1 MYKFNHLYSLLIV
14 CRVFSCSLPSQ
25 EATPKKQIIDQ
36 DHDTK
41 DDLHD
46 NNGDGDE
53 DDDDFRIDLA
63 LRKTS
68 FNAVGNEPP
77 LPLDR
82 RTSMVSES
90 GWSTDDD
97 SNTIKSD
104 YTDKSFGTIGS
115 GAIVV
120 DATSITSKEDA
131 ATKQLSK
138 MAMAAAKINQK
149 KDENKAKQQDIVFTP
164 PISNETTKNGD
175 NEDDDKEE
183 DAQNSNSFKKKKKN
197 KKKKSNSSSSK
208 KKKKKHN

>member
-1 MYKFNHLYSLLIV
+1 
-14 CRVFSCSLPSQ
+14 
-25 EATPKKQIIDQ
+25 
-36 DHDTK
+36 
-41 DDLHD
+41 
-46 NNGDGDE
+46 
-53 DDDDFRIDLA
+53 
-63 LRKTS
+63 
-68 FNAVGNEPP
+68 
-77 LPLDR
+77 
-82 RTSMVSES
+82 MVSES

-175 NEDDDKEE
+175 NDNEEE
-183 DAQNSNSFKKKKKN
+183 DAQKSNSFKKKKNKN
-197 KKKKSNSSSSK
+197 KKSNSSSSK

>member
-1 MYKFNHLYSLLIV
+1 
-14 CRVFSCSLPSQ
+14 
-25 EATPKKQIIDQ
+25 
-36 DHDTK
+36 
-41 DDLHD
+41 
-46 NNGDGDE
+46 
-53 DDDDFRIDLA
+53 
-63 LRKTS
+63 
-68 FNAVGNEPP
+68 
-77 LPLDR
+77 
-82 RTSMVSES
+82 MVSES

-138 MAMAAAKINQK
+138 MAMAASKINQK
-149 KDENKAKQQDIVFTP
+149 KDESKAKQQDIAFTP

-175 NEDDDKEE
+175 NNNEEE